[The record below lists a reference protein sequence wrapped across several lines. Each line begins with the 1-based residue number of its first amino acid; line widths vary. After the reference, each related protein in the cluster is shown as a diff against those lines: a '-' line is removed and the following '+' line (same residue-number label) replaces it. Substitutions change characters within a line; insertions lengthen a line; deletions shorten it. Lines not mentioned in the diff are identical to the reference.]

1 MEQKRRHLEII
12 GDVVEKFN
20 NSIVSEVRVLLVVVQ
35 EKAIHTNYLIIGKPT
50 HKHTNISQRKTD
62 NQHCTRRVVARALRD
77 VARAL
82 RDVLLAYQP
91 KLEIHSSYL
100 ERDFNTTCDSAQEN
114 QAQCGPHQKNIFE
127 LIPYWHSIGLSKLTI
142 CS

>member
-20 NSIVSEVRVLLVVVQ
+20 NSIVSEVRVLLVVIQ

-77 VARAL
+77 V
-82 RDVLLAYQP
+82 LLAYQP
-91 KLEIHSSYL
+91 KLEFIHHTWKGISTQHVTVHRKIRHNAGPIKKIFLNFTIIGIQLDSS
-100 ERDFNTTCDSAQEN
+100 S
-114 QAQCGPHQKNIFE
+114 
-127 LIPYWHSIGLSKLTI
+127 
-142 CS
+142 